1 MKALIAGALLAVAL
15 FGCDNA
21 NVWLSSHRY
30 VASLPAAGIRR
41 VVLIG
46 YNGTIRAVATDGK
59 TIVLHATLRARDD
72 RMTGDDVTLVRRGDE
87 ALITST
93 CPSRFTVLWRVQ
105 LCDVYFTLEYP
116 RSLDAS
122 LHLANGDVTV
132 EGGAGS
138 VDAGTT
144 NGDVTVRGV
153 SSDVTARSHEGDVTA
168 SLAPSWRGKNISL
181 QTTFGDV
188 ELTTPPS
195 FRAML
200 ELQHPWAGD
209 VEGTA
214 DVLPGPAVVSAR
226 TVFGDIEVNGH
237 RPRLRGE

>member
-1 MKALIAGALLAVAL
+1 MKTLVAGGLLVAL
-15 FGCDNA
+15 FGCDNSTA
-21 NVWLSSHRY
+21 WLYSHRY
-30 VASLPAAGIRR
+30 VATLPASGIRR
-41 VVLIG
+41 IVLTG
-46 YNGTIRAVATDGK
+46 YNGAIRAVATDGK
-59 TIVLHATLRARDD
+59 TIVLHATLRERDD

-87 ALITST
+87 AFITST
-93 CPSRFTVLWRVQ
+93 CPSRFTMLWKVQ

-122 LHLANGDVTV
+122 LHPANGDVTV
-132 EGGAGS
+132 DGGTGN

-144 NGDVTVRGV
+144 NGDVTVRGA
-153 SSDVTARSHEGDVTA
+153 SSDVTALSHEGDVIA
-168 SLAPSWRGKNISL
+168 SLAPGWRGKSVSL

-200 ELQHPWAGD
+200 QLHHPWAGN

-214 DVLPGPAVVSAR
+214 DIPLGSAVVDAR
-226 TVFGDIEVNGH
+226 TVFGDIDVNGH
-237 RPRLRGE
+237 KPRLRGE